1 MTTGS
6 AKGTALT
13 REIRLNG
20 RYQSRAFKRI
30 SLGILGL
37 LSFAL
42 IGKVN
47 LLAAQP
53 DLLNRLAPEFVRTDL
68 NGHRVDLKALR
79 GKVVLLNFWA
89 SWCGPCQVELPRF
102 QSWQRTYGS
111 AGLQVLTISMDDSDA
126 PARSIVR
133 KLHLDVPVV
142 MGDDRLGR
150 EYGGI
155 LGLPVTFLINR
166 DGTVAQRVEGGA
178 DLVSMEGRVR
188 SLLGKH

>member
-1 MTTGS
+1 M
-6 AKGTALT
+6 T

-68 NGHRVDLKALR
+68 NGRRVDLKALR

-133 KLHLDVPVV
+133 KLHLYVPVV

-155 LGLPVTFLINR
+155 LGLPITFLINR
-166 DGTVAQRVEGGA
+166 DGTVAERVEGGA

-188 SLLGKH
+188 SLLGKR

>member
-68 NGHRVDLKALR
+68 NGRRVDLKALR

-155 LGLPVTFLINR
+155 LGLPITFLINR
-166 DGTVAQRVEGGA
+166 DGTVAERVEGGA

-188 SLLGKH
+188 SLLGKR